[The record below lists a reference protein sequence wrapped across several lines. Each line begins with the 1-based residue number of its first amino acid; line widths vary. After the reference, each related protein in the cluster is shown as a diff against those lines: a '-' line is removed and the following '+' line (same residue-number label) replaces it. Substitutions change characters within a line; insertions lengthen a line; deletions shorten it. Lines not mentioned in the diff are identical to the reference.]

1 MEPEKSVLTG
11 TKSTDSL
18 DMAVTHTAEDNATP
32 ENGTLSPPKAPSPI
46 PAAVEEEEKSGEV
59 GQGDREERKEE
70 KEEEKEAEV
79 EHPAPSAV
87 HDSPVVS
94 APASTAST
102 PQADN
107 GGGDKPKFKSP
118 LLQKLVE
125 GKDPPADSSGSPRF
139 KSPLLQNLLGKTKVR
154 DIHVLSFQLL

>member
-11 TKSTDSL
+11 TKSTNSL
-18 DMAVTHTAEDNATP
+18 DMAVTHTVEDNATP

-46 PAAVEEEEKSGEV
+46 PAAVEEEEKGEV
-59 GQGDREERKEE
+59 GQGDGEDKKQLEE
-70 KEEEKEAEV
+70 KEEEVEV
-79 EHPAPSAV
+79 EHPAPPAV

-94 APASTAST
+94 APASAAST

-118 LLQKLVE
+118 LLQKLVG

-139 KSPLLQNLLGKTKVR
+139 KSPLLQNLLGKTKVLC
-154 DIHVLSFQLL
+154 IHALLVQLL